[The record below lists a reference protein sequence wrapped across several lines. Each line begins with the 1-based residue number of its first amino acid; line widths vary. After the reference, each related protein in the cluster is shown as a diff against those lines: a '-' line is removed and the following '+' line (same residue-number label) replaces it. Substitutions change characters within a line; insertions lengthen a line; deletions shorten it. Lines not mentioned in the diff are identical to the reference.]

1 MGCNKKSKGIFWIF
15 SILAVIFLTL
25 FSFALG
31 AANVPMMI
39 LTFILLIATFGVG
52 FSVKRNIVKT
62 IGFKN
67 LFIIVL
73 ILLEAHKDSY

>member
-1 MGCNKKSKGIFWIF
+1 
-15 SILAVIFLTL
+15 
-25 FSFALG
+25 
-31 AANVPMMI
+31 MMI

-52 FSVKRNIVKT
+52 FSVKKKYRKT

-73 ILLEAHKDSY
+73 ILLEAQRQLLNVIVLLIRTCTFKSNIIKVLDTI